1 MKEFLK
7 MFFASLLAM
16 AFVCFGGFLMLVVSI
31 GALSTLSK
39 PEPTVRRGSVLMFDL
54 NARIQDAPVSRTSEE
69 IIEQALGRDGPRN
82 YSHRSVLRALEKAA
96 SDERITGLFLRGSLN
111 ASGGASGFA
120 TLKEVREA
128 VAKFKESGKP
138 VIAYTV
144 YPSARDMYV
153 MSVADQW
160 IMNPEGMVGTAGM
173 VSQPIFFKGF
183 FEKYGIGVQV
193 TKAGEYKSFAEPY
206 IRTDFSEPAKEQ
218 TRELL
223 DDLWG
228 EFVSVVAERAGISEN
243 EFQDIIDEKGY
254 LQAKDALEIGLVD
267 ELGHSNRVIEAIKTA
282 IGSSAGNSNFKN
294 INIRSYASAALGDAD
309 RNNEH
314 IAVLYAEG
322 TIVGGEGG
330 EGEIGGDRLARQIR
344 ELREDDNVKAIVLRV
359 NSPGGSAVASEIIQH
374 ELRLAQEKM
383 PVIVSMGTVAASGGY
398 WISAYADRI
407 FAEPNTITGS
417 IGVIGIFPNLKEIAN
432 NHGFTFD
439 TVKTGRFADAL
450 SMSRPKTEEEMA
462 MIQGLIDETYSQFLK
477 KVSEGRNL
485 PLSEVGRLA
494 EGRVWSGLDA
504 QELNL
509 VDEIGGLKSAIAYAA
524 QESGL
529 SESPAVRDYPEPVDF
544 FEELIEEMASNAA
557 LDTSIR
563 SLEPIDSAVEA
574 LQQMARLRD
583 PKGVYAL
590 MPYKFNIK

>member
-218 TRELL
+218 MRELL

-509 VDEIGGLKSAIAYAA
+509 VDEIGGLKSAIAHAA

>member
-1 MKEFLK
+1 

-330 EGEIGGDRLARQIR
+330 EGAGVARR
-344 ELREDDNVKAIVLRV
+344 
-359 NSPGGSAVASEIIQH
+359 
-374 ELRLAQEKM
+374 
-383 PVIVSMGTVAASGGY
+383 
-398 WISAYADRI
+398 
-407 FAEPNTITGS
+407 
-417 IGVIGIFPNLKEIAN
+417 
-432 NHGFTFD
+432 
-439 TVKTGRFADAL
+439 
-450 SMSRPKTEEEMA
+450 
-462 MIQGLIDETYSQFLK
+462 
-477 KVSEGRNL
+477 
-485 PLSEVGRLA
+485 
-494 EGRVWSGLDA
+494 
-504 QELNL
+504 
-509 VDEIGGLKSAIAYAA
+509 
-524 QESGL
+524 
-529 SESPAVRDYPEPVDF
+529 
-544 FEELIEEMASNAA
+544 
-557 LDTSIR
+557 
-563 SLEPIDSAVEA
+563 
-574 LQQMARLRD
+574 
-583 PKGVYAL
+583 
-590 MPYKFNIK
+590 

>member
-1 MKEFLK
+1 
-7 MFFASLLAM
+7 LLA
-16 AFVCFGGFLMLVVSI
+16 
-31 GALSTLSK
+31 
-39 PEPTVRRGSVLMFDL
+39 
-54 NARIQDAPVSRTSEE
+54 
-69 IIEQALGRDGPRN
+69 
-82 YSHRSVLRALEKAA
+82 EKAA
-96 SDERITGLFLRGSLN
+96 
-111 ASGGASGFA
+111 
-120 TLKEVREA
+120 KV
-128 VAKFKESGKP
+128 
-138 VIAYTV
+138 
-144 YPSARDMYV
+144 
-153 MSVADQW
+153 
-160 IMNPEGMVGTAGM
+160 
-173 VSQPIFFKGF
+173 
-183 FEKYGIGVQV
+183 
-193 TKAGEYKSFAEPY
+193 
-206 IRTDFSEPAKEQ
+206 
-218 TRELL
+218 
-223 DDLWG
+223 
-228 EFVSVVAERAGISEN
+228 
-243 EFQDIIDEKGY
+243 
-254 LQAKDALEIGLVD
+254 
-267 ELGHSNRVIEAIKTA
+267 
-282 IGSSAGNSNFKN
+282 
-294 INIRSYASAALGDAD
+294 
-309 RNNEH
+309 
-314 IAVLYAEG
+314 
-322 TIVGGEGG
+322 
-330 EGEIGGDRLARQIR
+330 R